1 MRQNERGVILTVF
14 MKESRRNDSQEVGYS
29 KKDEGIKEYYRRKPY
44 TYILG
49 GGRDLNMMQNNPK
62 FTSCPQLKTGRS
74 WTQIILQNS
83 S

>member
-49 GGRDLNMMQNNPK
+49 GKGK
-62 FTSCPQLKTGRS
+62 
-74 WTQIILQNS
+74 
-83 S
+83 